1 MLKAQ
6 AEFHTQLSIH
16 LPTVRSVG
24 LELRE
29 AEESDRIACRLCV
42 STEVA
47 QQCVGESVVRRVGIA
62 ARTETHVAGVDR
74 APVLVFAIANYY
86 CASFERVTAVNPG
99 EIIARLDIRGRRQQR
114 GGGPVPT
121 GEIRDGHLRDA
132 IVKTTAAVEQL
143 LVSKPICI
151 ALPGIAQRKDT
162 LTIPGRIDL
171 RFIDQSICDHPGMGH
186 LITITGSETIIRD
199 RGHVG
204 SNESAEG
211 IHQIVVVMDVTAI
224 DAVLFIKAV
233 IQPHQ
238 LLPKIEGIG

>member
-6 AEFHTQLSIH
+6 TEFHAQLSIH
-16 LPTVRSVG
+16 FPTVRSVG

-74 APVLVFAIANYY
+74 APVLVFAISDHY
-86 CASFERVTAVNPG
+86 CTGFERVTAVNPG
-99 EIIARLDIRGRRQQR
+99 EVIARLDIRGRRQQR

-121 GEIRDGHLRDA
+121 GESRDGHLRDA
-132 IVKTTAAVEQL
+132 IVKTTAAIEQL
-143 LVSKPICI
+143 LESKPVRS
-151 ALPGIAQRKDT
+151 ALPGVPQRKDP
-162 LTIPGRIDL
+162 LTIPRRIDL
-171 RFIDQSICDHPGMGH
+171 GFIDQGVCDHPGVGH
-186 LITITGSETIIRD
+186 LITKTGAQTIIWDRWYVGRD
-199 RGHVG
+199 
-204 SNESAEG
+204 ESSER
-211 IHQIVVVMDVTAI
+211 IYQIIVVMDVAAV
-224 DAVLFIKAV
+224 DAVLFIEAV